1 MLTRQ
6 GAEPGRGDRNGAT
19 EPAAPQIGLMVVD
32 DHPAVRWGLVQL
44 LEAQRDFNVKAVC
57 LDAEGVVGRAEAERI
72 DVAVVDYY
80 LRGRDGLWVCRQLK
94 RLPAP
99 PRVIIF
105 SAFADSHLAVC
116 CAVAGADGMLNKG
129 VLGSELCDA
138 IRSVVRGRR
147 LLPRVSPPL
156 ADLLRR
162 RLADD
167 EQLLFGMLLAGIP
180 RAEIRRTLRIS
191 PEELDSRRDAML
203 HKLEALPGEAA
214 AISRR
219 EGRRE
224 GRVDHHTLPQRR
236 RASRLP

>member
-1 MLTRQ
+1 MLTARQ
-6 GAEPGRGDRNGAT
+6 GAERANGDRNGAT
-19 EPAAPQIGLMVVD
+19 EPAALQIGVMVVD

-44 LEAQRDFNVKAVC
+44 LEAQHDFSVNAVC

-94 RLPAP
+94 RLAHP

-116 CAVAGADGMLNKG
+116 CAVAGADAMLNKG

-156 ADLLRR
+156 ADTLRR

-180 RAEIRRTLRIS
+180 RVEIRRTLGIRAD
-191 PEELDSRRDAML
+191 ELESRADAML
-203 HKLEALPGEAA
+203 HKLEALPGEAPA
-214 AISRR
+214 DSRR
-219 EGRRE
+219 QSRIEHRALGPE
-224 GRVDHHTLPQRR
+224 RR
-236 RASRLP
+236 RASRVPR